1 VSRPEETGVTS
12 AVVWFGK
19 PIRCGCRGVFVQG
32 APYDVCG
39 DRSFL
44 WQPLVSSNFACF
56 TNTRRSTVFKVSLPH
71 LLILRGAVVFVLR
84 IQMLGGSV
92 MLSWIDDEN
101 RGVAHIKTP
110 YAGNA
115 GLMDQKATC
124 CRTAMAAKPEAYKWH
139 VGLYCWSPGERE
151 QLGMA
156 DSATG
161 QNRKQVYLFAA
172 GQTDGRA
179 SMRELLGGK
188 GANLAEM
195 SSLGLPVPAGFTI
208 TTEVCSVYYANGQE
222 LPQSLKVEVA
232 AAMVRVGDAV
242 GATFGDRENPLLV
255 SVRSGG
261 RASMPGMMDTILNL
275 GLNDETVEGLT
286 KRSGDE
292 RFAFDSYRRFIQ
304 MYSDV
309 VLGVD
314 HGVFEDILESFK
326 NLNAV
331 SLDTELEA
339 DEWKEIIGQY
349 KEAVKGALGKPFP
362 QDTDE
367 QLWGA
372 IGGVF
377 GSWQTQRAQ
386 IYRRLHHIPDSWGTA
401 VNVQAMVF
409 GNMGETSATG
419 VAFTRNPSTGVK
431 EIYGEYLVNA
441 QGEDVVAGIRTPQP
455 LTELAREE
463 TGETLPSL
471 EALMPDTFKDLT
483 EIFGKLEAHYSD
495 MQDIEFTIQEGK
507 LFILQTRSGKRTTEA
522 GLGIAVDMAEE
533 GVITREEAVLRVDPS
548 GLDHLL
554 HPRIDSEAEKTVVT
568 TGLPASP
575 GAAAGQIVFT
585 ANEAEALKSQ
595 GHEVILVRVET
606 SPEDIHG
613 MHAAT
618 GILTAR
624 GGMTSHA
631 AVVARGMGRPCVSG
645 AGGMRI
651 DVRAGTL
658 RVGAK
663 VFNKGD
669 IITID
674 GSTGQVLEGR
684 AKMRQPEMSGA
695 FGKLMGWA
703 DGFRKLGVRANADN
717 DRDAKQA
724 RDFGAEGIGLCR
736 TEHMFFNEDRIL
748 AMREMICAQEETGR
762 RAALARILPMQ
773 RSDFEELFEIMAG
786 LPVTIRLLDPP
797 LHEFLPHAEKEIV
810 QVAEALGMEPEKLK
824 ARVNELDEFN
834 PMLGFRG
841 CRLAIR
847 YPEITEMQARAIFEA
862 AINAAKKTGEAMRP
876 EVMIPLIT
884 YREEFDILAEVIRKT
899 ARAVEAETGAT
910 LTYDIGTMV
919 ELPRCAL
926 KADEIAEGEL
936 GAEFFSFGTNDL
948 TQTCLGLSRDDAGPI
963 LQTYIEKKIFE
974 IDPFVSIDVSG
985 VGELVEIGTERGR
998 RVKPGLKI
1006 GICGEHGGDSASVEF
1021 CQKAQLD
1028 YVSCSPFRVPV
1039 ARLAAAQ
1046 AAIRQS
1052 KET

>member
-1 VSRPEETGVTS
+1 
-12 AVVWFGK
+12 
-19 PIRCGCRGVFVQG
+19 
-32 APYDVCG
+32 
-39 DRSFL
+39 
-44 WQPLVSSNFACF
+44 
-56 TNTRRSTVFKVSLPH
+56 
-71 LLILRGAVVFVLR
+71 
-84 IQMLGGSV
+84 
-92 MLSWIDDEN
+92 
-101 RGVAHIKTP
+101 
-110 YAGNA
+110 
-115 GLMDQKATC
+115 
-124 CRTAMAAKPEAYKWH
+124 
-139 VGLYCWSPGERE
+139 
-151 QLGMA
+151 MA
-156 DSATG
+156 DSATE
-161 QNRKQVYLFAA
+161 QDLKQVYLFAA
-172 GQTDGRA
+172 GQTDGGA
-179 SMRELLGGK
+179 KMRELLGGK

-195 SSLGLPVPAGFTI
+195 SNLGLPVPAGFTI
-208 TTEVCSVYYANGQE
+208 TTKVCSAYYANGQK
-222 LPQSLKVEVA
+222 LPGSLRVEVA
-232 AAMVRVGDAV
+232 AAMARVGDAV
-242 GATFGDRENPLLV
+242 GARFGDQDNPLLV
-255 SVRSGG
+255 SVRSGS

-275 GLNDETVEGLT
+275 GLNDATVVGLA
-286 KRSGDE
+286 KRSRDE

-314 HGVFEDILESFK
+314 HGVFEDILESYR

-339 DEWKEIIGQY
+339 DDWKDIIQQY
-349 KEAVKGALGKPFP
+349 KEAVQGALRAPFP

-386 IYRRLHHIPDSWGTA
+386 TYRRLHHIPDSWGTA

-419 VAFTRNPSTGVK
+419 VAFTRNPSTGAK

-441 QGEDVVAGIRTPQP
+441 QGEDVVAGTRTPQP
-455 LTELAREE
+455 LTERAREE
-463 TGETLPSL
+463 ADETLPSL
-471 EALMPDTFKDLT
+471 EALMPETFEDLKT
-483 EIFGKLEAHYSD
+483 IFGKLEAHYRD

-507 LFILQTRSGKRTTEA
+507 LYMLQTRSGKRTAEA
-522 GLGIAVDMAEE
+522 SLSIAADMAEE
-533 GVITREEAVLRVDPS
+533 RLITREEAVMRVDPA
-548 GLDHLL
+548 GLDQLL
-554 HPRIDSEAEKTVVT
+554 HPRIDADAEKTIVT
-568 TGLPASP
+568 IGLPASP
-575 GAAAGQIVFT
+575 GAAAGEIVFS
-585 ANEAEALKSQ
+585 ADEAEALKAQ
-595 GHEVILVRVET
+595 GQEVILVRVET

-613 MHAAT
+613 MHAAA

-645 AGGMRI
+645 AGALRI
-651 DVRAGTL
+651 DVGAGTM
-658 RVGAK
+658 RAGAK
-663 VFNKGD
+663 VFQKGD

-684 AKMRQPEMSGA
+684 AKMRQPELSGA

-703 DGFRKLGVRANADN
+703 DEFRKLGVRANADN
-717 DRDAKQA
+717 ARDSKQA

-736 TEHMFFNEDRIL
+736 TEHMFFDEDRIL
-748 AMREMICAQEETGR
+748 AMREMICAQDERGR
-762 RAALARILPMQ
+762 RAALAKILPMQ
-773 RSDFEELFEIMAG
+773 RSDFEDLFEIMAG

-797 LHEFLPHAEKEIV
+797 LHEFLPHQDKEIV
-810 QVAEALGMEPEKLK
+810 QVAEALSMEPDKLK
-824 ARVNELDEFN
+824 ARVNELSEFN

-862 AINAAKKTGEAMRP
+862 AVNTAKKTGQPVRP
-876 EVMIPLIT
+876 EVMIPLII
-884 YREEFDILAEVIRKT
+884 YREEFDILAEVIREA

-926 KADEIAEGEL
+926 KADEIAAGDD

-948 TQTCLGLSRDDAGPI
+948 TQTCLGLSRDDAGSI
-963 LQTYIEKKIFE
+963 LQTYIEQKIFE

-1006 GICGEHGGDSASVEF
+1006 GICGEHGGDPESVAF
-1021 CQKAQLD
+1021 CQKAHLD
-1028 YVSCSPFRVPV
+1028 YVSCSPYRVPV
-1039 ARLAAAQ
+1039 ARLSAAQ
-1046 AAIRQS
+1046 AAIRQRQDS
-1052 KET
+1052 